1 MGTWDNLRPASFRGV
16 PFDVDSHDESG
27 GRRLARHEYPLR
39 DVPYAEDLGRKAGEW
54 RIEAFLVQRKGVDVA
69 SGRDKLRDA
78 LRKPG
83 PGTLVHPY
91 LGELTVCVDDY
102 RLRES
107 TAEGG
112 YCSFSITF
120 VESGSNTSPFASA
133 NTAAAT
139 QAQVAVVKKA
149 AQKSWLEEMAEG
161 ANDILQASKDLPGG
175 LHGAADFLGLP
186 VGWAT
191 DAHSTLGGL
200 LDQPDVFSGRL
211 LDLFDGAGSLFASP
225 SPRGGTSRT
234 SAADLER
241 IMPVTTPA
249 MAASA
254 GAAASPVVTLVGTTA
269 VAEAAN
275 ATSTTEYATADDALA
290 ARDDVIDAI
299 DVVTL
304 SGVSDEVYATLVD
317 LRAAVA
323 ADLTTRGAQLPH
335 LARVTLP
342 QTMPA
347 LVAAYRV
354 HGDAAR
360 DGEIVTRN
368 AIRHPG
374 KVPGGVPLEV
384 LDA

>member
-16 PFDVDSHDESG
+16 PFEVDSHDESG

-91 LGELTVCVDDY
+91 LGELTVCVGDY

-107 TAEGG
+107 TTEGG

-120 VESGSNTSPFASA
+120 VESGSNDSPTQTTDTAWAVNSA
-133 NTAAAT
+133 ADDAQAAADASFLD
-139 QAQVAVVKKA
+139 QFAPWADELKDASSALSQGLYGVA
-149 AQKSWLEEMAEG
+149 
-161 ANDILQASKDLPGG
+161 DY
-175 LHGAADFLGLP
+175 LGQP
-186 VGWAT
+186 VGWAGT
-191 DAHSTLGGL
+191 AHSALEGL
-200 LDQPDVFSGRL
+200 LATPEAFTGQLSGL
-211 LDLFDGAGSLFASP
+211 LRSAASMGTLSTSRSARRSTSVGSLAGVLPASGQP
-225 SPRGGTSRT
+225 LTVTEQRAT
-234 SAADLER
+234 A
-241 IMPVTTPA
+241 PVLN
-249 MAASA
+249 
-254 GAAASPVVTLVGTTA
+254 LVGTTA
-269 VAEAAN
+269 AIEAAR
-275 ATSTTEYATADDALA
+275 STADVEYATADDALA
-290 ARDDVIDAI
+290 ARDDVVDAI

-304 SGVSDEVYATLVD
+304 SGVSDPVYASLSD

-323 ADLTTRGAQLPH
+323 TDLTTRGAQLPH

-374 KVPGGVPLEV
+374 KVPGGIPLEV

>member
-1 MGTWDNLRPASFRGV
+1 MGAWDNLRPASFRGV
-16 PFDVDSHDESG
+16 PFEVDGHDESG

-39 DVPYAEDLGRKAGEW
+39 DVSYAEDLGRKAGEW
-54 RIEAFLVQRKGVDVA
+54 RIEAFLVQRKGVNVA
-69 SGRDKLRDA
+69 SVRDKLREA
-78 LRKPG
+78 LKAAG

-91 LGELTVCVDDY
+91 LGEMSVCVDDF

-107 TAEGG
+107 TREGG

-120 VESGSNTSPFASA
+120 VESGANTSPFATA

-139 QAQVAVVKKA
+139 QAQVKKVKKA
-149 AQKSWLEEMAEG
+149 AEKTWLEEMAE
-161 ANDILQASKDLPGG
+161 AAKDMLRETKSLPGG

-211 LDLFDGAGSLFASP
+211 LDLFDGVGSLFASP

-234 SAADLER
+234 STADLER
-241 IMPVTTPA
+241 IMPVATPA
-249 MAASA
+249 VAASD
-254 GAAASPVVTLVGTTA
+254 AAPSSVVTLVGTTA

-354 HGDAAR
+354 HGDASR
-360 DGEIVTRN
+360 DDEIVTRN